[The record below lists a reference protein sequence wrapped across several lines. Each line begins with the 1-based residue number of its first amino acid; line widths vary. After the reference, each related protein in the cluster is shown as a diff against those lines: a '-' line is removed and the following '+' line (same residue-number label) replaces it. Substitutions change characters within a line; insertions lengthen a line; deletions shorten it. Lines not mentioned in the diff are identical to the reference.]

1 MDNIFLYSINV
12 FGIESK
18 KKGGYF
24 LLSNNYKSIYLIV
37 FDIIK

>member
-1 MDNIFLYSINV
+1 MYLV
-12 FGIESK
+12 LRV